1 MTEQSFK
8 VLVNGNNEIYGYLN
22 DFPNECPY
30 CHKHIIPKF
39 KSEYINGDQYTLYA
53 TLLCPN
59 TECDK
64 TFIAQYGREG
74 QINYRFNHITKYSVI
89 SENFSDEINEISP
102 RFKIIFNEAFFAEQ
116 NALFEICGVGYR
128 KSLEILLKDYLIGL
142 FPDNQAT
149 IRKDSISSC
158 IKHYVEDVR
167 LKSTSN
173 RAIWL
178 GNDHTHYEKKWEHK
192 DLNDLKTLIKLTVN
206 WIESEIL
213 TKKFNDSMQ

>member
-1 MTEQSFK
+1 MEEQSFK
-8 VLVNGNNEIYGYLN
+8 ILANGNRDIYGYLHS
-22 DFPNECPY
+22 FPNVCPY
-30 CHKHIIPKF
+30 CHKHIVPKF
-39 KSEYINGDQYTLYA
+39 KSDYINSDQDTLYA
-53 TLLCPN
+53 TLICPN
-59 TECDK
+59 TACDK
-64 TFIAQYGREG
+64 PFIAQYGRES
-74 QINYRFNHITKYSVI
+74 QIDYRYEHIVKYSVI

-102 RFKIIFNEAFFAEQ
+102 RFKKIFNEAFFAEQ

-142 FPDNQAT
+142 FPDKET
-149 IRKDSISSC
+149 SIRKGTISNC
-158 IKHYVEDVR
+158 IKLHVEDIR

-178 GNDHTHYEKKWEHK
+178 GNDHTHYEKKWEDK
-192 DLNDLKTLIKLTVN
+192 DLNELKTLIKLTIK